1 MDTYSCLMNIDEVIE
16 YLSDKTD
23 RNFNKD
29 KTIKL
34 IEDKKIPIVFQ
45 YQGWGTYE
53 FNHERKYQSLNIEV
67 DGYFRFRNASDGIH
81 IFKGFLTEIAIHEA
95 IIYHL
100 NSYRIRGN
108 APDGIEPRK
117 GDDILFKT
125 GGRSPVFIHPN
136 TQSFIKIDNNK
147 AGVLKVDLEKYLNKM
162 QINYVD
168 NKTKIETL
176 ESEIKRLKSENATL
190 VQQHT
195 ETLIAANA
203 KIKQQEQYINSLN
216 DQLSKPADSVI
227 QSNTDMQNL
236 KKVAIKQFNRSL
248 ATALIKL
255 DYQGR
260 LRKHDIANYIMP
272 YMKELAFVLA
282 DEQADKADN
291 LNVTYDTLYDTHLQG
306 LGFKKGRQSNDE
318 KEKVNIDLL
327 FKKQLP
333 ITK

>member
-23 RNFNKD
+23 RDFNKD

-34 IEDKKIPIVFQ
+34 IEEKKIPIVFQ

-53 FNHERKYQSLNIEV
+53 LNHERKYQSLNIEV
-67 DGYFRFRNASDGIH
+67 DGYFRFRNTSDAMS

-100 NSYRIRGN
+100 NSYRIRGSK
-108 APDGIEPRK
+108 PDGIEPRK

-125 GGRSPVFIHPN
+125 GGRSPIFIHPN

-147 AGVLKVDLEKYLNKM
+147 AGVLKVDLEKYLDKM

-195 ETLIAANA
+195 EKLTAANTKIADLENRLAQA
-203 KIKQQEQYINSLN
+203 KVALA
-216 DQLSKPADSVI
+216 DMPAD
-227 QSNTDMQNL
+227 DL
-236 KKVAIKQFNRSL
+236 KKVPHQSYRTVDRIMYAMAKL
-248 ATALIKL
+248 TKL
-255 DYQGR
+255 DNTKPYSENNPSLNASITTILQNDSLTLEYQAVGKWLSR
-260 LRKHDIANYIMP
+260 I
-272 YMKELAFVLA
+272 
-282 DEQADKADN
+282 
-291 LNVTYDTLYDTHLQG
+291 
-306 LGFKKGRQSNDE
+306 NDV
-318 KEKVNIDLL
+318 KPLK
-327 FKKQLP
+327 
-333 ITK
+333 

>member
-1 MDTYSCLMNIDEVIE
+1 MNIDEVIE

-23 RNFNKD
+23 RDFNKD

-34 IEDKKIPIVFQ
+34 IEEKKIPIVFQ

-67 DGYFRFRNASDGIH
+67 DGYFRFRNTSDAMS

-100 NSYRIRGN
+100 NSYRIRGSK
-108 APDGIEPRK
+108 PDGIEPRK

-125 GGRSPVFIHPN
+125 GGRSPMFIHPN

-147 AGVLKVDLEKYLNKM
+147 AGVLKVDLEKYLDKM

-195 ETLIAANA
+195 ETLTAANA
-203 KIKQQEQYINSLN
+203 KIKQQDQDINSLN
-216 DQLSKPADSVI
+216 DQLSK
-227 QSNTDMQNL
+227 
-236 KKVAIKQFNRSL
+236 
-248 ATALIKL
+248 
-255 DYQGR
+255 
-260 LRKHDIANYIMP
+260 
-272 YMKELAFVLA
+272 
-282 DEQADKADN
+282 QADTN
-291 LNVTYDTLYDTHLQG
+291 
-306 LGFKKGRQSNDE
+306 
-318 KEKVNIDLL
+318 DLL
-327 FKKQLP
+327 SDRSEKSYQTTIGLLLELMFTPKGTDSKQPFSSQTVIINKIADKGVYGQGKSTLETRFGDANTVLNNVKKKRHEH
-333 ITK
+333 I